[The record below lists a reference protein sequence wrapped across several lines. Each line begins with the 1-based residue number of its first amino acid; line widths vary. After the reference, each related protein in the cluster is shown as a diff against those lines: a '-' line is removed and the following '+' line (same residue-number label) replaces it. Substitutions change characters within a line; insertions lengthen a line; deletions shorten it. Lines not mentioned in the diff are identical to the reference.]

1 MQNASADAR
10 IRAWQI
16 WPADAY
22 EAVRSSEVIH
32 ANWSRSDP
40 HYWPYYAWMS
50 LRMRRRLKLDRSYP
64 PLWLWVRYGERN
76 PKPDLRCGW
85 HLPRGEQGVLLTF
98 EIPRERVLLSQF
110 EMWNWV
116 LNGSYIPAVQSDGS
130 DEKKTP
136 QETMASWARI
146 FELDFG
152 DEEWW
157 GPVENRQI
165 QGCTPWIERS
175 EILETR
181 PFVAR

>member
-1 MQNASADAR
+1 MRHSGVGDR

-22 EAVRSSEVIH
+22 EAVRSSEVILG
-32 ANWSRSDP
+32 NWSRCEP
-40 HYWPYYAWMS
+40 CYWPYYAWMS
-50 LRMRRRLKLDRSYP
+50 LQMRRRLNLDRNFP

-76 PKPDLRCGW
+76 PRPDLRCGW
-85 HLPRGEQGVLLTF
+85 HLPRGEQGVLLTL

-116 LNGSYIPAVQSDGS
+116 LNGYYVPFVEPDGRGEGNS
-130 DEKKTP
+130 PEKTL
-136 QETMASWARI
+136 ASWDRI

-157 GPVENRQI
+157 GPVESRQI

-175 EILETR
+175 EIQDVL
-181 PFVAR
+181 PFVSK